1 MDPMQN
7 LEDSDRRMGEPTTM
21 SSYEP
26 QRSRWPGIIGAVVVM
41 AAVAGVALWSHHEKQ
56 AAPPTTSGA
65 VAPAQPQA
73 QAPRADAQQPQQAD
87 AVAEAASA
95 APVKQ

>member
-1 MDPMQN
+1 
-7 LEDSDRRMGEPTTM
+7 
-21 SSYEP
+21 
-26 QRSRWPGIIGAVVVM
+26 
-41 AAVAGVALWSHHEKQ
+41 
-56 AAPPTTSGA
+56 

>member
-26 QRSRWPGIIGAVVVM
+26 QRSRWPGIIGAVVVV

-56 AAPPTTSGA
+56 AAPSTTSGA